1 MPLNLVNQLTTLAGE
16 LLRQT
21 VLTNPF
27 IPLTP
32 TPKQAAFLVL
42 PATEA
47 LYGGSA
53 GGGKSVALLAAAL
66 QFVHVAGYRALLLRR
81 SYSDLNLPEALIPMS
96 HAWLEGRGAS
106 WNGRLNEWTFPSG
119 ATLTFGYLD
128 SDADKYRYQGAAF
141 QFIGFDE
148 LTQFQ
153 EPAYRYLFS
162 RLRRVKQ
169 INAPLRVRAATNPG
183 GVGHDWVRRRFI
195 NKKEK
200 DRRFVPAN
208 LGDNPHL
215 DAASYEIALL
225 QLDPV
230 TRRQLRDGDWLA
242 HHEGVFRREWFRYYR
257 HRRDGYDVGSRSIL
271 LEQCARFA
279 VVDVAASERF
289 NADWTVIQVWDLS
302 SDGDLFLVDQ
312 KRERLQT
319 PDIETAIL
327 EIIRKWSVPWIG
339 VEAAGIGLAV
349 VQSLRRRGV
358 AVRAL
363 RAIGGKLTRSQSAQ
377 IRMEAGTIY
386 FPATACWLEQFETE
400 LSLFPESP
408 HDDQVDALSYASL
421 WAQRAAGP
429 VQIKS
434 AVAP

>member
-1 MPLNLVNQLTTLAGE
+1 M
-16 LLRQT
+16 
-21 VLTNPF
+21 
-27 IPLTP
+27 
-32 TPKQAAFLVL
+32 L
-42 PATEA
+42 PVTEA

-81 SYSDLNLPEALIPMS
+81 SFSDLNLPEALIPMS
-96 HAWLEGRGAS
+96 HAWLAGTGAK

-119 ATLTFGYLD
+119 ASLTFGYLD

-169 INAPLRVRAATNPG
+169 IEAPLRVRAATNPG
-183 GVGHDWVRRRFI
+183 GVGHEWVRRRFI
-195 NKKEK
+195 DQHEKE
-200 DRRFVPAN
+200 RRFVPAS
-208 LGDNPHL
+208 LHDNPHL
-215 DAASYEIALL
+215 DATSYEVALL
-225 QLDPV
+225 QLDAV
-230 TRRQLRDGDWLA
+230 TRRQLRDGDWMA

-257 HRRDGYDVGSRSIL
+257 NRRDGYDIGSRTIAAADCS
-271 LEQCARFA
+271 RFA
-279 VVDVAASERF
+279 VADVAASERST
-289 NADWTVIQVWDLS
+289 ADWTVIQVWDLS
-302 SDGDLFLVDQ
+302 GDGNLILVDQ
-312 KRERLQT
+312 VRERLQT
-319 PDIETAIL
+319 PDVETAIL
-327 EIIRKWSVPWIG
+327 RVIRKWTVPWIG

-358 AVRAL
+358 AVRPL
-363 RAIGGKLTRSQSAQ
+363 RAIGGKLIRSQSAQ

-386 FPATACWLEQFETE
+386 FPADAHWLEPFETE

-429 VQIKS
+429 VQMRS
-434 AVAP
+434 AITPSAGTPGEGGGEDGFESD